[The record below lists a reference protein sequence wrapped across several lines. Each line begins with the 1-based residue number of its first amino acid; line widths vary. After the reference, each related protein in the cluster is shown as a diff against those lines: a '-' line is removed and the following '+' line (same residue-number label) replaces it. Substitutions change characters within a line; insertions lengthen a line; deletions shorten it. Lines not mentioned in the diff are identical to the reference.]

1 MSTAPAPARPVGLW
15 LALFGLIAVWSA
27 WRPHDGPTWAMETA
41 PAFLGLLLL
50 AASWRRFRFTPLA
63 YWLLLAHAT
72 ILFVGGHYT
81 YAHVPAFDVLRDLLG
96 TARNDFDKLGHFAQ
110 GFVPAVIAREL
121 IVRRA
126 LVRGAGWT
134 RFFTVAVCL
143 AISAA
148 YELIEWTA
156 AVALGSGAD
165 EFLGTQGDP
174 WDTQKDMATALLGA
188 LLAVTL
194 LAPLHDR
201 QIARVR
207 AAEG

>member
-1 MSTAPAPARPVGLW
+1 MNDAPARPVALW
-15 LALFGLIAVWSA
+15 LILFALVAAWSA
-27 WRPHDGPTWAMETA
+27 WRPHDWPTWAMETA

-50 AASWRRFRFTPLA
+50 AASWRQFRFTPLA
-63 YWLLLAHAT
+63 YWLLLAHMA
-72 ILFVGGHYT
+72 ILFIGGHYT
-81 YAHVPAFDVLRDLLG
+81 YAKVPAFDWLRDVLG
-96 TARNDFDKLGHFAQ
+96 GTRNDFDKLGHFAQ
-110 GFVPAVIAREL
+110 GFVPAVVAREL

-126 LVRGAGWT
+126 LVRGAGWA

-148 YELIEWTA
+148 YELIEWSA

-165 EFLGTQGDP
+165 DFLGTQGDP

-194 LAPLHDR
+194 LAPRHDA